1 MRPGPYERH
10 RELLDDVVG
19 ALAAGECRRPFTE
32 ATGQDAADAGMRS
45 TRTAGKVF
53 RSLLGRPFVLGQP
66 GALGQVRTES
76 SPYGVALAIAY
87 PRCDPAELVAAAGR
101 AAAGWR
107 AAGTYER
114 AGLAV
119 EILRRLNTRSHELA
133 LAVHHTTGQP
143 LHAAFRAA
151 GPRAQDRALEAVAQ
165 ALAESERVPADLRWE
180 SAERGGRPLALRGT
194 CTLVPRGVSLLV
206 GCPDFPLWNGYPAL
220 FAGLVTGNPVVV
232 APHPRSVLPLAI
244 TVLVARQV
252 LAEAG
257 HDPNVVT
264 LAVAEPER
272 RVHRRLATDPAV
284 RIVDF
289 TGSARF
295 ADWLERHARQAAVFA
310 NRTGLNT
317 VVVDSTDD
325 YRGLV
330 RGLALSS
337 CLCSGTVRTTPQNI
351 LVPERGFPTDEGHRT
366 LRDLGADL
374 GDAVDRLL
382 GHPARAARVLGA
394 ITADEV
400 RDALAEAARY
410 GPVLHASGPVVH
422 PGQTPADLRSP
433 LLVRLRA
440 CDEPI
445 YTREWPGLVSFLVGT
460 ESTSHS
466 LALLRRT
473 MARHGALH
481 ASVHSTDPLVLAA
494 AETAALDAG
503 VHLVENL
510 DDLPADP
517 SSARADLPG
526 AGAHFITGRFR
537 VVRSRRHA
545 PATAPVPAAPD
556 RPTVAAR
563 SPAAT
568 VALLDV

>member
-10 RELLDDVVG
+10 RELLQSVVR
-19 ALAAGECRRPFTE
+19 ALAAGECRHPFAE

-53 RSLLGRPFVLGQP
+53 RSLLGRPFELGQP
-66 GALGQVRTES
+66 GELGLVGTES
-76 SPYGVALAIAY
+76 SPYGVRLAIVY

-107 AAGTYER
+107 AAGPYQR

-119 EILRRLNTRSHELA
+119 EILRRLNTRSNELA

-143 LHAAFRAA
+143 LLAALRAA

-165 ALAESERVPADLRWE
+165 AFAESERVPSDLHWE
-180 SAERGGRPLALRGT
+180 SAGGRGVRPRALRGT

-206 GCPDFPLWNGYPAL
+206 GCPDFPLWNGLPGL
-220 FAGLVTGNPVVV
+220 FASLVTGNPVIV

-244 TVLVARQV
+244 TVRVARQV

-257 HDPNVVT
+257 HSPDLVT

-272 RVHRRLATDPAV
+272 QLHRRLATDPAV

-289 TGSARF
+289 TGNARF
-295 ADWLERHARQAAVFA
+295 ADWLEQHARQAAVFA

-351 LVPERGFPTDEGHRT
+351 LVPERGFDTDEGHKT

-374 GDAVDRLL
+374 GDTVDRLL
-382 GHPARAARVLGA
+382 AHPARATRMLGA
-394 ITADEV
+394 VTADEV
-400 RDALAEAARY
+400 RAALTEAARY
-410 GPVLHASGPVVH
+410 GPVLHASGPVAH
-422 PGQTPADLRSP
+422 PEHPYADLRSP

-440 CDEPI
+440 SDERV
-445 YTREWPGLVSFLVGT
+445 YTREWPGPVSFLVGT
-460 ESTSHS
+460 DSTSHS
-466 LALLRRT
+466 LALLRHT
-473 MARHGALH
+473 VARHGALY

-517 SSARADLPG
+517 SSALADLPG
-526 AGAHFITGRFR
+526 GGAHFVTGRFR

-545 PATAPVPAAPD
+545 PQAA
-556 RPTVAAR
+556 AAE
-563 SPAAT
+563 
-568 VALLDV
+568 LLNV

>member
-10 RELLDDVVG
+10 RELLHSVVR
-19 ALAAGECRRPFTE
+19 ALAAGECLRPFTE
-32 ATGQDAADAGMRS
+32 ATGRDAAEAGMRS

-53 RSLLGRPFVLGQP
+53 RSLLGRPFDLGQP
-66 GALGQVRTES
+66 GELGRVRTES
-76 SPYGVALAIAY
+76 SPYGVGPAVDY
-87 PRCDPAELVAAAGR
+87 PRCDPAELLVAAGR
-101 AAAGWR
+101 GAAGWR
-107 AAGTYER
+107 AAGPYQR

-143 LHAAFRAA
+143 LQAAFRAA

-165 ALAESERVPADLRWE
+165 AFAESERVPADLHWE
-180 SAERGGRPLALRGT
+180 SAGRGGRSHALRGT

-206 GCPDFPLWNGYPAL
+206 GCPDFPLWNGLPGL
-220 FAGLVTGNPVVV
+220 FASLVTGNPVLV

-244 TVLVARQV
+244 TVRVARQV

-257 HDPNVVT
+257 HSPDLVT

-272 RVHRRLATDPAV
+272 QVHRRLATDPAV

-295 ADWLERHARQAAVFA
+295 ADWLEQHACQAAVFA

-317 VVVDSTDD
+317 VLVDSTDD
-325 YRGLV
+325 YAGLV
-330 RGLALSS
+330 RGLALA
-337 CLCSGTVRTTPQNI
+337 LCRCNGTVRTTPQNI
-351 LVPERGFPTDEGHRT
+351 LVPERGFATDEGPKT

-382 GHPARAARVLGA
+382 AHPARAARVLGA
-394 ITADEV
+394 VTADEV
-400 RDALAEAARY
+400 RGALTEAARH
-410 GPVLHASGPVVH
+410 GPVLHASGPLDH
-422 PGQTPADLRSP
+422 PDHPYADLRSP

-440 CDEPI
+440 SDERV
-445 YTREWPGLVSFLVGT
+445 YTREWPGPVAFLVGT
-460 ESTSHS
+460 ESVSQG

-473 MARHGALH
+473 VTRHGALY
-481 ASVHSTDPLVLAA
+481 AAVHSTDPLVLAA

-517 SSARADLPG
+517 SSALAELPG
-526 AGAHFITGRFR
+526 AGAHFVTGRFR
-537 VVRSRRHA
+537 VVRSRRYA
-545 PATAPVPAAPD
+545 PQAAAVELITA
-556 RPTVAAR
+556 
-563 SPAAT
+563 
-568 VALLDV
+568 